1 VSRLL
6 NHPVQTAIWAFVVVV
21 AAYDIG
27 WALCNRDTFEMWEAN
42 PAMKWVMAAHGVPA
56 AALVRALTVAFAA
69 AVVPRAPWRSRT
81 PATVAALAA
90 HLYLAG
96 AYASIALST

>member
-1 VSRLL
+1 VTTHFRRPTQAVVWL
-6 NHPVQTAIWAFVVVV
+6 FVAVV

-27 WALCNRDTFEMWEAN
+27 WAVAHRDTFEHWEAN
-42 PAMKWVMAAHGVPA
+42 PAMRWVMAAAGVWA
-56 AALVRALTVAFAA
+56 AAVVRALTVAFAA
-69 AVVPRAPWRSRT
+69 AVIPRAPTRSRA

-96 AYASIALST
+96 AYTAIALSA